1 MIRAFVERLFL
12 DVVKLSKVQADLA
25 PDNERAIRS
34 CARTGFVLQ
43 TEVMSPD
50 GLALLMV
57 RRR

>member
-1 MIRAFVERLFL
+1 MIRGFVERLFL
-12 DVVKLSKVQADLA
+12 DATVSKVQADPA

-34 CARTGFVLQ
+34 YVRAGFVAQ
-43 TEVMSPD
+43 GEVMTPD